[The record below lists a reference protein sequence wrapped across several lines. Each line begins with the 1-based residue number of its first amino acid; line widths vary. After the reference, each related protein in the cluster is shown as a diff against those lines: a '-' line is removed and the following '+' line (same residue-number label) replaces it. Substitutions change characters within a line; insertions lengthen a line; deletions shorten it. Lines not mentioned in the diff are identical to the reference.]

1 MSSTTQT
8 GVTAQQQGQ
17 TNGQTTGQIT
27 GQTPAP
33 QQTAGTAPKPQ
44 VIRDWAAI

>member
-8 GVTAQQQGQ
+8 GVTAQQQ
-17 TNGQTTGQIT
+17 GQTTGQIT